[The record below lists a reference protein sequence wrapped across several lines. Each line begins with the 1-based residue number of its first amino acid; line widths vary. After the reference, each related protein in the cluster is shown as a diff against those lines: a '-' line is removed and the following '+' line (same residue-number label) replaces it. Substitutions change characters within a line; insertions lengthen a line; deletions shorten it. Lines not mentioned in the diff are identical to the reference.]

1 MNIQIKCSFRCDT
14 DLDKMA
20 EFYAFNPDLFTTNI
34 NDYQLERNAVN
45 SSSTIFKGTF
55 TPLQLTCAVRVETMS
70 EIDVEVYKNEL
81 YISRLTKHPN
91 VLKMFCSFLHGSQM
105 FYTVFPY
112 SAHKS
117 MDLQCQPFGLPESV
131 VAFVMADI
139 LKGLDYLHRSSIIH
153 SAVQCSH
160 ILVFGDL
167 KNSVKFV
174 LTGLKFS
181 NDMSKQSELQSCE
194 YPKSASK
201 LLKCMAPEI
210 LEQNIIGS
218 SFKSDIYSV
227 GLACC
232 ELANGIAPF
241 GDMQPDQLLFYKI
254 IGETPRPLDST
265 CEEMKIIREYTDKME
280 ITLQKRYAHYL
291 KRSFSDDFHHFVS
304 NACLHNE
311 QSRRFTASE
320 LLEHLFMQKSLKEYS
335 SSKMQLLAK
344 HLQSPV

>member
-153 SAVQCSH
+153 RLFFKHHLKPIQVLYFVFQCRSVFTHSSLWRFEKLCQVCLDWSEVQ
-160 ILVFGDL
+160 
-167 KNSVKFV
+167 
-174 LTGLKFS
+174 
-181 NDMSKQSELQSCE
+181 Q
-194 YPKSASK
+194 
-201 LLKCMAPEI
+201 
-210 LEQNIIGS
+210 
-218 SFKSDIYSV
+218 
-227 GLACC
+227 
-232 ELANGIAPF
+232 
-241 GDMQPDQLLFYKI
+241 
-254 IGETPRPLDST
+254 
-265 CEEMKIIREYTDKME
+265 
-280 ITLQKRYAHYL
+280 
-291 KRSFSDDFHHFVS
+291 
-304 NACLHNE
+304 
-311 QSRRFTASE
+311 
-320 LLEHLFMQKSLKEYS
+320 
-335 SSKMQLLAK
+335 
-344 HLQSPV
+344 